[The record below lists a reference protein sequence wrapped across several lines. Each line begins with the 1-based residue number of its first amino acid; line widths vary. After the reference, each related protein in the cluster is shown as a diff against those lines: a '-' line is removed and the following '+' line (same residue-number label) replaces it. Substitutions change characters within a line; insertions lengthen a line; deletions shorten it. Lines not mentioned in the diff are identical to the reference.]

1 MPTRFSYIFK
11 KRISSDY
18 PQSLYVILS
27 GAAGSFFIAPGG
39 IKMEFK
45 SNIMDGGAVNRA
57 LARISHEIV
66 ERNPGCDRISLVGI
80 MRRGAPLAD
89 ILAAKIRLLGV
100 ETEIGYLDITLY
112 RDDLSGGYQPKL
124 NSTKIDFS
132 VTDKTIVMVD
142 DVLFTGRT
150 ARAAMDALMS
160 LGRPSKIQLA
170 ALIDRGHRELPIV
183 ADYIGK
189 NVPTSRNE
197 VVVVKIPPFEDEI
210 GVSIWQK

>member
-1 MPTRFSYIFK
+1 
-11 KRISSDY
+11 
-18 PQSLYVILS
+18 
-27 GAAGSFFIAPGG
+27 
-39 IKMEFK
+39 MEFK
-45 SNIMDGGAVNRA
+45 SNIMDSGAVNRA

-66 ERNPGCDRISLVGI
+66 ERNPGCEQISLVGI

-100 ETEIGYLDITLY
+100 EAEIGYLDITLY

-132 VTDKTIVMVD
+132 VTDKTVVMVD

-150 ARAAMDALMS
+150 ARAAMDAIMS

-170 ALIDRGHRELPIV
+170 ALIDRGHRELPIC
-183 ADYIGK
+183 ANFIGK
-189 NVPTSRNE
+189 NFPTARTE
-197 VVVVKIPPFEDEI
+197 MIK
-210 GVSIWQK
+210 VSVERFDGKTQVDLYDISDREQ